1 VVVGGRA
8 HALAFGRPRHPPRG
22 HHQQRCVSLGGSV
35 QDPTDPIAGYCSTSS
50 PQDQTPD
57 TARDYSGMA
66 EGGGD
71 RLRNSCASAAGRAGR
86 RSQSG
91 SGWRV
96 ASRCLMAVGPLIELI
111 GQVSGGL
118 GRQARPALGGDD
130 MKPVVHTDQCELAT
144 GLILHRDP
152 VCPVAMYIGAH
163 DFPPRCASWLLSVN
177 APAHPVMHVGTDRR
191 QIVIGSGS
199 AFGGLL
205 GVPRCLPAA
214 SA

>member
-1 VVVGGRA
+1 
-8 HALAFGRPRHPPRG
+8 
-22 HHQQRCVSLGGSV
+22 
-35 QDPTDPIAGYCSTSS
+35 
-50 PQDQTPD
+50 
-57 TARDYSGMA
+57 M
-66 EGGGD
+66 
-71 RLRNSCASAAGRAGR
+71 
-86 RSQSG
+86 
-91 SGWRV
+91 

-111 GQVSGGL
+111 GQVSGRLGL
-118 GRQARPALGGDD
+118 QARPALGGDD

-163 DFPPRCASWLLSVN
+163 DFFPPRCASWLLSLN

-199 AFGGLL
+199 AFGGLS